1 MDRYT
6 KVMLTLIAGALVGLA
21 LEHATPQAKA
31 QDLRAVCGDVANPCY
46 IKVAGPVMLDR

>member
-21 LEHATPQAKA
+21 LEHATPQARA
-31 QDLRAVCGDVANPCY
+31 QDVRAICGDMVNPCY
-46 IKVAGPVMLDR
+46 IKVAGPVTLER